1 MVKPPLTPKLL
12 EGRLQRQGLGR
23 GKSAFKAP
31 HLEAISVVGVWST
44 MTGFCLQLTA
54 SRGMKFKYNSR
65 HYYQLMLVQLKLT
78 SSMYSSMSTIDI
90 YLGRQSQS
98 GSNPNEL
105 YSTVRKVINHPDYNN
120 PTHDNDIALLQL
132 SSSVAFTDY
141 IRPVCLAAAG
151 SNFTADT
158 NSWVTGWGALLSGGE
173 WRFACKTTIQSST
186 TYCNWTLKAAKIVLW
201 SVSQVHLLTYC
212 RRWWYQ
218 LWATGTVMM
227 LMEEASQA
235 IWFVLDC

>member
-1 MVKPPLTPKLL
+1 
-12 EGRLQRQGLGR
+12 
-23 GKSAFKAP
+23 
-31 HLEAISVVGVWST
+31 
-44 MTGFCLQLTA
+44 MTGFCLQRTA

-78 SSMYSSMSTIDI
+78 SSMYSSMRTIDI

-105 YSTVRKVINHPDYNN
+105 YRRVRKVINHPDYYD

-132 SSSVAFTDY
+132 SSSVTFTDY

-151 SNFTADT
+151 SKFAADT

-173 WRFACKTTIQSST
+173 
-186 TYCNWTLKAAKIVLW
+186 
-201 SVSQVHLLTYC
+201 
-212 RRWWYQ
+212 
-218 LWATGTVMM
+218 
-227 LMEEASQA
+227 
-235 IWFVLDC
+235 